1 MTQGNPTMEQKGT
14 VPRNGS
20 FRSLTL
26 YIFNTGRLLVLS
38 ELCSCIAGLRLRPVG
53 GRSRVVF
60 IYFVACGYMVVWFPS
75 VFFAVCSFAFVFV
88 FLRFVGSA
96 TLWFAYAAI
105 ILSADRT
112 RWAPVTST

>member
-1 MTQGNPTMEQKGT
+1 MTQGNLPMEQKGT

-26 YIFNTGRLLVLS
+26 KFLNTGRLLVLS
-38 ELCSCIAGLRLRPVG
+38 ELCSGIVGLRLRPVG

-60 IYFVACGYMVVWFPS
+60 IYFVACGYMVVLFPS
-75 VFFAVCSFAFVFV
+75 VFFPVCSFALMFV
-88 FLRFVGSA
+88 FLRFVGST